1 MSAEKKPAILI
12 YTGHD
17 ELIGGDVHY
26 TFDLVNKLVT
36 SGYKVKILTDHNK
49 LFIERANAWLKVEV
63 EVEYLDTRPKLF
75 TPHYIEKYHAKL
87 QQLAEASELPFVKKM
102 ILTLLSIKVGS
113 RALCWYIKIFLRTIS
128 LTYIRAHLTNMKVF
142 KKVFEVHENREIVFH
157 FNNGGFPAKVAGVF
171 AILMAKRAGVKHI
184 VMTVHNMARKRRLPI
199 DVLCDWIVR
208 NYCSVIIT
216 ASDRVK
222 NKLLENRKIPAS
234 ICKTIRCGLEDLDRL
249 HPLECF
255 EKRAELDILPQQ
267 PLLLISGNYEEDRK
281 GHRPLLEAL
290 AIVKKSFPD
299 VLLMIVG
306 SGSDKRKAL
315 LESDIF
321 RLDIAEQV
329 LFLGYRRD
337 IYELNSIADISL
349 TPSTGD
355 ESIPYTIIEAARL
368 GNPVITTTMGGCSEA
383 VDDGI
388 SGFVTVP
395 GDVSM
400 LANKIEIL
408 LSDSELR
415 KNMGAN
421 GRKLFLDRFLLDGRT
436 EEHFVIYSA
445 LGN

>member
-1 MSAEKKPAILI
+1 MSVEEKPAILI

-36 SGYKVKILTDHNK
+36 SGYRVKILTDHNK

-75 TPHYIEKYHAKL
+75 TPHFIEEYHANL
-87 QQLAEASELPFVKKM
+87 QKLAEQSNLPAFKKP
-102 ILTLLSIKVGS
+102 LLALFSLKIGS
-113 RALCWYIKIFLRTIS
+113 RPFAWYLKIFIRTIS
-128 LTYIRAHLTNMKVF
+128 LTYIRAHITNMKVF
-142 KKVFEVHENREIVFH
+142 AKVFEDQENRDMVFH

-171 AILMAKRAGVKHI
+171 AVLMAKRAGVKRI

-199 DVLCDWIVR
+199 DLLCDWIVR
-208 NYCSVIIT
+208 SYCAAIIT

-222 NKLLENRKIPAS
+222 NELLKNRKIPAN
-234 ICKTIRCGLEDLDRL
+234 ICQTIRCGLEDLDRL
-249 HPLECF
+249 PAADCLA
-255 EKRAELDILPQQ
+255 KRAELSILPQQ

-290 AIVKKSFPD
+290 ARVKLRFPN

-306 SGSDKRKAL
+306 SGSDKRKTL
-315 LESDIF
+315 LESDIE
-321 RLDIAEQV
+321 RLGISEQV
-329 LFLGYRRD
+329 SFLGYRRD

-383 VDDGI
+383 VDDGV
-388 SGFVTVP
+388 SGFVVVP
-395 GDVSM
+395 GDVAM
-400 LANKIEIL
+400 LADKIELL

-415 KNMGAN
+415 KSMGAK
-421 GRKLFLDRFLLDGRT
+421 GRELFLDRFLLDGRT
-436 EEHFVIYSA
+436 EEHFTVYSP
-445 LGN
+445 NK